1 MATPNKT
8 IMAKADMEVADLIA
22 DGGYLQDE
30 QAEMFVVDLIK
41 ESVLMR
47 LVTVQGLKSH
57 TKLIDKVGINGRV
70 LRPGTSGHALA
81 AADRVKP
88 TTDQETLTTKLMKAE
103 IRLND
108 ELLEDNI
115 ENGKFKQTVM
125 SMMAEHTALDMDDLL
140 ANGDT
145 TSADPLLALF
155 NGMIANATT
164 NIVNAGG
171 VPIAKSMLKDAIK
184 AMPSQYNRMKRN
196 QRFLTSEDA
205 QIDYHDYLAD
215 RATGLGDSKVEDDSP
230 DKYGNRA
237 ILGVPVFPDDL
248 GIANDQTVVL
258 LLDPKEALWGMW
270 RKIRVE
276 TDRDITTGEWIMVTS
291 LRAGFQYKEE
301 NAVVK
306 VIGVKTQ

>member
-30 QAEMFVVDLIK
+30 QAESFLVDVIK
-41 ESVLMR
+41 ESVLLR
-47 LVTVQGLKSH
+47 RINVQTTRSH

-81 AADRVKP
+81 ASDRVKP
-88 TTDQETLTTKLMKAE
+88 TTDQVTLNTHLMKAE

-108 ELLEDNI
+108 EVLEDNI
-115 ENGKFKQTVM
+115 ESGKFKNTVM
-125 SMMAEHTALDMDDLL
+125 AMMAEHVALDMDDLA

-145 TSADPLLALF
+145 TSTDPLLALF
-155 NGMIANATT
+155 DGMIASAVT
-164 NIVNAGG
+164 NIVNGG
-171 VPIAKSMLKDAIK
+171 TNPIAKSMLKDAIK

-196 QRFLTSEDA
+196 QQFLTSEDA

-215 RATGLGDSKVEDDSP
+215 RATGLGDAKIQDDSM
-230 DKYGNRA
+230 DRYGNRA
-237 ILGVPVFPDDL
+237 IVPVPVFPDDL
-248 GIANDQTVVL
+248 GVGNDETVCL
-258 LLDPKEALWGMW
+258 LLDPKEAVWGVW
-270 RKIRVE
+270 RKVRVE

-291 LRAGFQYKEE
+291 VRAGFVYRRED
-301 NAVVK
+301 AVVK
-306 VIGVKTQ
+306 IIGVQTQ

>member
-1 MATPNKT
+1 MATRNQT

-30 QAEMFVVDLIK
+30 QAEKFVVDMIK
-41 ESVLMR
+41 ASVLMGM
-47 LVTVQGLKSH
+47 VNVQTTKSH
-57 TKLIDKVGINGRV
+57 TKLIDKVGISGRV

-88 TTDQETLTTKLMKAE
+88 TTDQETLHTHLMKSE
-103 IRLND
+103 INLND
-108 ELLEDNI
+108 EVLEDNI
-115 ENGKFKQTVM
+115 EGGNFKSTVM
-125 SMMAEHTALDMDDLL
+125 AMMADHTALDLDDLL

-155 NGMIANATT
+155 DGMIASATSH
-164 NIVNAGG
+164 IVNAGG

-215 RATGLGDSKVEDDSP
+215 RATALGDSKVQDDSP
-230 DKYGNRA
+230 DRYGNRA

-248 GIANDQTVVL
+248 GIGSDQTVIL
-258 LLDPKEALWGMW
+258 LLDPKVAIWGFW

-276 TDRDITTGEWIMVTS
+276 TDRDIRTGEWIMVTS
-291 LRAGFQYKEE
+291 LRGGFQYKEE
-301 NAVVK
+301 DAVVK

>member
-22 DGGYLQDE
+22 DGGYLGDE
-30 QAEMFVVDLIK
+30 QAEQFVVDMIK

-47 LVTVQGLKSH
+47 LVNVQGLRSH

-70 LRPGTSGHALA
+70 LRPGTSGHALP

-88 TTDQETLTTKLMKAE
+88 TTAQVTLTTQLMKAE

-108 ELLEDNI
+108 EVLEDNI
-115 ENGKFKQTVM
+115 ENGNFKTTVM
-125 SMMAEHTALDMDDLL
+125 NMMAEHAALDMDDLL

-145 TSADPLLALF
+145 TSTDPLLALF
-155 NGMIANATT
+155 NGMIASATT
-164 NIVNAGG
+164 HIVNAGG

-184 AMPSQYNRMKRN
+184 AMPSQYNRNKAA

-215 RATGLGDSKVEDDSP
+215 RATPLGDAKVESDTP
-230 DKYGNRA
+230 DRYGNRA
-237 ILGVPVFPDDL
+237 LLGIPVFPDDL
-248 GIANDQTVVL
+248 GVGHDQTVIL
-258 LLDPKEALWGMW
+258 LGDPKNAIWGLW
-270 RKIRVE
+270 RRIRVE

-301 NAVVK
+301 DAMVK

>member
-1 MATPNKT
+1 MTTPNRT
-8 IMAKADMEVADLIA
+8 IMAKADMEVSDLIA
-22 DGGYLQDE
+22 DGGYLASE
-30 QAEMFVVDLIK
+30 QAEQFIVDMIK
-41 ESVLMR
+41 ESVLLR

-57 TKLIDKVGINGRV
+57 TKLIDTVGIAGRV

-88 TTDQETLTTKLMKAE
+88 TTDQVTLTTNLMKAE

-108 ELLEDNI
+108 EVLEDNI
-115 ENGKFKQTVM
+115 ENGNFKKTVM
-125 SMMAEHTALDMDDLL
+125 AMMAEHASLDMDDLL

-155 NGMIANATT
+155 NGMIASAVTHT
-164 NIVNAGG
+164 VNAGV

-184 AMPSQYNRMKRN
+184 SMPSQYNRLKKN

-215 RATGLGDSKVEDDSP
+215 RATGLGDTKVTDDSP
-230 DKYGNRA
+230 DQYGNRA

-248 GIANDQTVVL
+248 GIANNCTNIL
-258 LLDPKEALWGMW
+258 LLDPKNALWGMW
-270 RKIRVE
+270 RQIRVE

-291 LRAGFQYKEE
+291 LRAGFQYREE
-301 NAVVK
+301 DAVVK
-306 VIGVKTQ
+306 VTNVKTQ

>member
-1 MATPNKT
+1 MPTANKT

-22 DGGYLQDE
+22 DGGYLESE
-30 QAEMFVVDLIK
+30 QAEKFVVDMIK

-47 LVTVQGLKSH
+47 LVNVQGMKSH
-57 TKLIDKVGINGRV
+57 TKLIGKVGINGRV
-70 LRPGTSGHALA
+70 LRPGTSGHALP

-88 TTDQETLTTKLMKAE
+88 ATDQVTLSTSLMKAE

-108 ELLEDNI
+108 EVLEDNI

-125 SMMAEHTALDMDDLL
+125 AMMAEHAALDMDDLL

-155 NGMIANATT
+155 DGMIASATT
-164 NIVNAGG
+164 HIVAGG
-171 VPIAKSMLKDAIK
+171 TNPLAKSMLKDAIK
-184 AMPSQYNRMKRN
+184 SMPSQYNRNKRN

-215 RATGLGDSKVEDDSP
+215 RATGLGDSKIEDDSP

-237 ILGVPVFPDDL
+237 ILGVPVFPDNL
-248 GIANDQTVVL
+248 GVGTNETVSL
-258 LLDPKEALWGMW
+258 LLDPKDAIWGMW
-270 RKIRVE
+270 RKVRVE

-291 LRAGFQYKEE
+291 LRAGFQYREE
-301 NAVVK
+301 DAVVK
-306 VIGVKTQ
+306 VTGVKTQ

>member
-30 QAEMFVVDLIK
+30 QAEAFVVDMVK

-47 LVTVQGLKSH
+47 MVNVQGLKSH

-70 LRPGTSGHALA
+70 LRPGTSGHALP

-88 TTDQETLTTKLMKAE
+88 TTDQETLSTHLMKAE

-108 ELLEDNI
+108 EVLEDNI
-115 ENGKFKQTVM
+115 ENGRFKQTVM
-125 SMMAEHTALDMDDLL
+125 QMMAEHTALDLDDLL

-145 TSADPLLALF
+145 TSADPLLALL
-155 NGMIANATT
+155 NGMIVSAVSHV
-164 NIVNAGG
+164 VNAGG

-184 AMPSQYNRMKRN
+184 SMPSQYNRMKRN
-196 QRFLTSEDA
+196 QRFCTSDDA

-215 RATGLGDSKVEDDSP
+215 RATALGDKKVEDDSP

-237 ILGVPVFPDDL
+237 ILGIPVFPDDL
-248 GIANDQTVVL
+248 GVGNDETVIL
-258 LLDPKEALWGMW
+258 LLDPKMALWGMW

-291 LRAGFQYKEE
+291 LRGGFQYKEE
-301 NAVVK
+301 DAVVK

>member
-1 MATPNKT
+1 MATANKT

-30 QAEMFVVDLIK
+30 QAEMFIVDMIK

-47 LVTVQGLKSH
+47 LVNVQGIKSH

-88 TTDQETLTTKLMKAE
+88 TTDQTTLTTNLMKAE

-125 SMMAEHTALDMDDLL
+125 SMMAEHTSLDLDDLL

-155 NGMIANATT
+155 NGMIAGAVTH
-164 NIVNAGG
+164 IVNAGG

-215 RATGLGDSKVEDDSP
+215 RATGLGDSKVQDDSP

-237 ILGVPVFPDDL
+237 ILGIPVFPDDL
-248 GIANDQTVVL
+248 GITNDQTVIL
-258 LLDPKEALWGMW
+258 LMDPKDAIFGFW

-276 TDRDITTGEWIMVTS
+276 TDRDITTGEWIMVSS

-301 NAVVK
+301 DAVVK